1 MTAMQPTASP
11 SPPASE
17 QRFAAHRQI
26 ARLGWLLSSGLVAV
40 LLLVLA
46 VSIVTVQGIRQVDE
60 RWNAYDLG
68 AAAKADALSD
78 LRGALGFGGVIHRF
92 GDYLLTG
99 DPARAAEMR
108 QSLKSATAN
117 LEVYRYAGEL
127 SAAEG
132 TAIDTIAAAL
142 AQMDS
147 KLTEAEAAVAARTPL
162 DRLARTA
169 ALDTAPAVAAMRTLN
184 GELTRARAALG
195 EANRQGIATLNG
207 TVLTGGSI
215 ALVLLVAIAGL
226 FLWFTHHRIVHPL
239 ARLAAY
245 MQRLAGGD
253 LDSAVPLA
261 GRRDEIGAMA
271 GTVGVFRDGLVRLRA
286 AGDRERA
293 EAEQARR
300 RQETLERNL
309 RSFEAEIG
317 TLAAALAGRA
327 GTLHRTGQDLASSS
341 SRTIGS
347 TQEVSAAAARTAGTV
362 QAVAAATEELSASI
376 AEIGQRVRGSVAMT
390 TAAVEQADRSSAT
403 VASLAEAVQR
413 IGEVVG
419 LINAIASQ
427 TNLLALNATIEA
439 ARAGEAGK
447 GFAVVAQEVK
457 NLANQTA
464 RATEDI
470 TQQIATIRSATDG
483 AVGAIQGIG
492 GSLQQVCRMAQEIA
506 DSVTQ
511 QDEATRE
518 IARNIQETAG
528 AAGAVSAAISEVAQ
542 AAEQAG
548 MVAESMFSSAQ
559 SLGSETERLEGA
571 AHSFSQTLRA

>member
-1 MTAMQPTASP
+1 MTAPHATISG
-11 SPPASE
+11 SPPVPG
-17 QRFAAHRQI
+17 QRRI
-26 ARLGWLLSSGLVAV
+26 AQLGWLLSSGLIAV
-40 LLLVLA
+40 LVLVLA
-46 VSIVTVQGIRQVDE
+46 VSVVTVQGIQQVDE

-99 DPARAAEMR
+99 DPARAAETR

-127 SAAEG
+127 TAAE
-132 TAIDTIAAAL
+132 ASALDSVAATL
-142 AQMDS
+142 AQLDA
-147 KLTEAEAAVAARTPL
+147 KLREAEAGVAAHTPL
-162 DRLARTA
+162 DQLVRST

-184 GELTRARAALG
+184 GELTRSRAALG
-195 EANRQGIATLNG
+195 EANRQGIATLGG
-207 TVLTGGSI
+207 TVMTGGGV

-226 FLWFTHHRIVHPL
+226 FLWFTHRRIVHPL
-239 ARLAAY
+239 ARLAAA
-245 MQRLAGGD
+245 MERLAGGD
-253 LDSAVPLA
+253 LESDVPSV
-261 GRRDEIGAMA
+261 GHRDEIGAMA
-271 GTVGVFRDGLVRLRA
+271 GTVRVFRDGLVRLRA

-293 EAEQARR
+293 EAERERQ
-300 RQETLERNL
+300 RQEALERNL
-309 RSFEAEIG
+309 RAFEAEIG
-317 TLAAALAGRA
+317 ALAAALADRA
-327 GTLHRTGQDLASSS
+327 ATLHRTGQDLAHSSG
-341 SRTIGS
+341 RTIGS

-376 AEIGQRVRGSVAMT
+376 AGIGQRVRGSVAMT

-483 AVGAIQGIG
+483 AVDAIQGIG
-492 GSLQQVCRMAQEIA
+492 GSLEQVRQMAREIA
-506 DSVTQ
+506 DAVTQ

-548 MVAESMFSSAQ
+548 RVAEDMFSAAQ
-559 SLGSETERLEGA
+559 SLGSETERLQGA
-571 AHSFSQTLRA
+571 SHSFSQALRA

>member
-1 MTAMQPTASP
+1 MTMTVVQAPVPGSARPTP
-11 SPPASE
+11 G
-17 QRFAAHRQI
+17 HRRI
-26 ARLGWLLSSGLVAV
+26 AQLGWLLSSGLVAV

-46 VSIVTVQGIRQVDE
+46 VSVVTVQGIRQVDE
-60 RWNAYDLG
+60 RWSAYDLG

-78 LRGALGFGGVIHRF
+78 LRGALGLGGVIHRF

-99 DPARAAEMR
+99 DPARAADVR
-108 QSLKSATAN
+108 QSLKSAVAN
-117 LEVYRYAGEL
+117 LEVYRYAGDL
-127 SAAEG
+127 TAAEG
-132 TAIDTIAAAL
+132 AAL
-142 AQMDS
+142 DTVAATLAQVEA
-147 KLTEAEAAVAARTPL
+147 KLAGAEAALAARTPL
-162 DRLARTA
+162 DQLARAA

-184 GELTRARAALG
+184 GELTRGRAALG
-195 EANRQGIATLNG
+195 EANRQGIATLNS
-207 TVLTGGSI
+207 TVMTGGGV

-226 FLWFTHHRIVHPL
+226 FLWFTHHRIVRPL
-239 ARLAAY
+239 ARLAAF
-245 MQRLAGGD
+245 MERLAGGD
-253 LDSAVPLA
+253 LDSAVPLV

-271 GTVGVFRDGLVRLRA
+271 GTVRVFRDGLVRLRA
-286 AGDRERA
+286 AGERERA
-293 EAEQARR
+293 EAERERR
-300 RQETLERNL
+300 RQEELERNL
-309 RSFEAEIG
+309 RAFEGEIG

-327 GTLHRTGQDLASSS
+327 GTLHRTGQDLAHSST
-341 SRTIGS
+341 RTIGS

-362 QAVAAATEELSASI
+362 QTVAAATEELSASI
-376 AEIGQRVRGSVAMT
+376 AEIGQRVRGSVVLT
-390 TAAVEQADRSSAT
+390 TAAVDQVDRSTTT

-492 GSLQQVCRMAQEIA
+492 GSLEQVCRMAQEIA
-506 DSVTQ
+506 DAVTQ

-528 AAGAVSAAISEVAQ
+528 SAGAVSAAMCEVAK

-548 MVAESMFSSAQ
+548 MVAEGMFSAAQ
-559 SLGSETERLEGA
+559 SLGSETQRLEGA
-571 AHSFSQTLRA
+571 AHSFSNALRA

>member
-1 MTAMQPTASP
+1 MTTAQNSFQN
-11 SPPASE
+11 SFPAP
-17 QRFAAHRQI
+17 AHRQI

-46 VSIVTVQGIRQVDE
+46 VSTVTVQGIRQVDE

-108 QSLKSATAN
+108 QSLKSASAN

-132 TAIDTIAAAL
+132 AALDSIAATM
-142 AQMDS
+142 AQLDA
-147 KLTEAEAAVAARTPL
+147 KLTEAEAAVAAHTPLDRPLL

-169 ALDTAPAVAAMRTLN
+169 ALDTAPAVAAIRTLN

-207 TVLTGGSI
+207 TVLTGGSV

-226 FLWFTHHRIVHPL
+226 FLWFTHHRIVRPL

-253 LDSAVPLA
+253 LDSTVPLV

-271 GTVGVFRDGLVRLRA
+271 GTVDVFRDGLVRLRA

-293 EAEQARR
+293 EAEEARR
-300 RQETLERNL
+300 RRETLERDL

-317 TLAAALAGRA
+317 TLAATLTGRA
-327 GTLHRTGQDLASSS
+327 GTLHRTGQDLAASS

-376 AEIGQRVRGSVAMT
+376 AEIGQRVQGSVAMT

-403 VASLAEAVQR
+403 VASLAEAVQH

-492 GSLQQVCRMAQEIA
+492 GSLEQVCRMAQEIA
-506 DSVTQ
+506 DAVTQ

-528 AAGAVSAAISEVAQ
+528 SAGAVSAAISEVAQ

-559 SLGSETERLEGA
+559 SLGSETKRLEGA
-571 AHSFSQTLRA
+571 AHSFSQALRA

>member
-1 MTAMQPTASP
+1 MTAVENRHQN
-11 SPPASE
+11 
-17 QRFAAHRQI
+17 RFPLSAHRRI

-40 LLLVLA
+40 LALVLA
-46 VSIVTVQGIRQVDE
+46 VSLVTVQGIRQVDE

-99 DPARAAEMR
+99 DPARAADVR
-108 QSLKSATAN
+108 QSLKSAAAN

-127 SAAEG
+127 SVAEEK
-132 TAIDTIAAAL
+132 ALDSIAAAM

-147 KLTEAEAAVAARTPL
+147 KLTEAEAAVAAHTPL

-195 EANRQGIATLNG
+195 EANRQGIAGLTG
-207 TVLTGGSI
+207 TVLTGGSV

-226 FLWFTHHRIVHPL
+226 FLWFTHHRIVRPL
-239 ARLAAY
+239 ARLAAH

-253 LDSAVPLA
+253 LDGAVPLV

-271 GTVGVFRDGLVRLRA
+271 GTVEVFRDGLVRLRA

-293 EAEQARR
+293 EAEEARR
-300 RQETLERNL
+300 RQEALERNL

-376 AEIGQRVRGSVAMT
+376 AGIGQRVQGSVAMT

-483 AVGAIQGIG
+483 AVDAIQGIG
-492 GSLQQVCRMAQEIA
+492 GSLGQVCRMAQEIA
-506 DSVTQ
+506 DAVTQ

-559 SLGSETERLEGA
+559 SLGSETKRLEGA
-571 AHSFSQTLRA
+571 AHSFSQALRA

>member
-1 MTAMQPTASP
+1 
-11 SPPASE
+11 
-17 QRFAAHRQI
+17 
-26 ARLGWLLSSGLVAV
+26 
-40 LLLVLA
+40 
-46 VSIVTVQGIRQVDE
+46 
-60 RWNAYDLG
+60 
-68 AAAKADALSD
+68 
-78 LRGALGFGGVIHRF
+78 VIHRF
-92 GDYLLTG
+92 GDYLLSG
-99 DPARAAEMR
+99 DPDRAADVR
-108 QSLKSATAN
+108 QSLKSAAAN

-127 SAAEG
+127 SVAEEK
-132 TAIDTIAAAL
+132 ALDSIAAAM
-142 AQMDS
+142 AQMAS

-195 EANRQGIATLNG
+195 EANRQGIAGLTG
-207 TVLTGGSI
+207 TVLTGGSV

-226 FLWFTHHRIVHPL
+226 FLWFTHHRIVRPL
-239 ARLAAY
+239 ARLAAH

-253 LDSAVPLA
+253 LDGAVPLV

-271 GTVGVFRDGLVRLRA
+271 GAVEVFRDGLVRLRA

-293 EAEQARR
+293 EAEEARR
-300 RQETLERNL
+300 RQEALERNL

-362 QAVAAATEELSASI
+362 QAVAAAIEELSASI
-376 AEIGQRVRGSVAMT
+376 AGIGQRVQGSVAMT

-483 AVGAIQGIG
+483 AVDAIQGIG
-492 GSLQQVCRMAQEIA
+492 GSLEQVCRMAQEIA
-506 DSVTQ
+506 DAVTQ

-518 IARNIQETAG
+518 IVRNIQETAG

-559 SLGSETERLEGA
+559 SLGSETRRLEGA
-571 AHSFSQTLRA
+571 AHSFSQALRA

>member
-1 MTAMQPTASP
+1 MTITH
-11 SPPASE
+11 PATPDT
-17 QRFAAHRQI
+17 RGHRRI
-26 ARLGWLLSSGLVAV
+26 AQLGWLLSSGLVAV
-40 LLLVLA
+40 LFLVLA

-108 QSLKSATAN
+108 QSLKSAAAN

-127 SAAEG
+127 STAEG
-132 TAIDTIAAAL
+132 AALDTIAAAL
-142 AQMDS
+142 AQMDA
-147 KLTEAEAAVAARTPL
+147 KLTEAEAAVAAHTPL
-162 DRLARTA
+162 DLLARTA

-195 EANRQGIATLNG
+195 EANRQGIAALNG
-207 TVLTGGSI
+207 TVLTGGGV

-226 FLWFTHHRIVHPL
+226 FLWFTHRRIVHPL

-245 MQRLAGGD
+245 MERLAGGD
-253 LDSAVPLA
+253 LETAVPSV
-261 GRRDEIGAMA
+261 GHRDEIGAMA

-286 AGDRERA
+286 AGERERA
-293 EAEQARR
+293 EADQARK
-300 RQETLERNL
+300 RQEELERNL

-317 TLAAALAGRA
+317 ALAAALAGRA
-327 GTLHRTGQDLASSS
+327 GTLHHTGQELAQSS
-341 SRTIGS
+341 SRTIGG

-403 VASLAEAVQR
+403 VASLAEAVQH

-492 GSLQQVCRMAQEIA
+492 GSLEQVCRMAQEIA
-506 DSVTQ
+506 DAVTQ

-528 AAGAVSAAISEVAQ
+528 TAGAVSAAISEVAQ

-548 MVAESMFSSAQ
+548 AVAESMFSAAQ
-559 SLGSETERLEGA
+559 SLGSETKRLEGA
-571 AHSFSQTLRA
+571 AHSFSKALRA

>member
-1 MTAMQPTASP
+1 MSAAQNSFQNGLPLS
-11 SPPASE
+11 
-17 QRFAAHRQI
+17 AHRQI

-40 LLLVLA
+40 LALVLA
-46 VSIVTVQGIRQVDE
+46 VSLVTVQGIRQVDE

-99 DPARAAEMR
+99 DPARAADMR
-108 QSLKSATAN
+108 QSLKSAAAN

-132 TAIDTIAAAL
+132 TALDSIAAAM
-142 AQMDS
+142 AQLDA
-147 KLTEAEAAVAARTPL
+147 KLTEAEAAVAAHTPL

-195 EANRQGIATLNG
+195 EANRQGIASLTG
-207 TVLTGGSI
+207 TVLTGGSV

-226 FLWFTHHRIVHPL
+226 FLWFTHRRIVRPL
-239 ARLAAY
+239 ARLAAH
-245 MQRLAGGD
+245 MQRLASGD
-253 LDSAVPLA
+253 LDSAVPLV

-271 GTVGVFRDGLVRLRA
+271 GTVEVFRDGLVRLRA
-286 AGDRERA
+286 AGDRERT
-293 EAEQARR
+293 EAEEARR

-317 TLAAALAGRA
+317 TLATALAGRA

-376 AEIGQRVRGSVAMT
+376 AGIGQRVQGSVAMT

-403 VASLAEAVQR
+403 VASLAEAVQH

-470 TQQIATIRSATDG
+470 TRQIATIRSATDG

-492 GSLQQVCRMAQEIA
+492 GSLEQVCRMAQEIA
-506 DSVTQ
+506 DAVTQ

-559 SLGSETERLEGA
+559 SLGSETRRLKGA
-571 AHSFSQTLRA
+571 AHSFFQALRA